1 MSMGSRGRRTC
12 VGARQTGRSRP
23 WTTARV
29 TSRGA
34 NADGV
39 PLVAASAGRRI
50 EGIVRGQNDHRHRLG
65 EIVPDRIGML
75 QRRRGKDQRRPR
87 TPGSAALEV
96 RELVGRQRIVVF
108 RARRSGCDIMPVG
121 MLCVIVAAVI
131 MRARGQAGMMRNS
144 GQRVARGH
152 AVGERQS
159 GDRNGNNQFASLKSH
174 VSGSV
179 SDHSGNSVASPRRRA
194 RQITQNFSA
203 HTVARMLNSRLTLSA
218 IATGYPRR
226 EIGKAA
232 RRS

>member
-1 MSMGSRGRRTC
+1 MRRRATDRPLKAMDDSPRPIAWRERGQSPP
-12 VGARQTGRSRP
+12 VE
-23 WTTARV
+23 
-29 TSRGA
+29 
-34 NADGV
+34 
-39 PLVAASAGRRI
+39 ASAWRRI
-50 EGIVRGQNDHRHRLG
+50 EGIERRQNDHRRRSY
-65 EIVPDRIGML
+65 EIIPNRSGML
-75 QRRRGKDQRRPR
+75 QCWRREDQRRSC
-87 TPGSAALEV
+87 TPGGAALEI
-96 RELVGRQRIVVF
+96 RRRTGRRCIVVF
-108 RARRSGCDIMPVG
+108 LARRSGCDIMPVG

-174 VSGSV
+174 VAGSV

-218 IATGYPRR
+218 IGTGYRR
-226 EIGKAA
+226 RAIGKPA